1 MSGVF
6 VAGTDTGVG
15 KTIITGCLARYL
27 LDKGRDVITQK
38 WAQSGCG
45 ADFSQDILAHLK
57 IMGQDKNYLQDCWKL
72 ACPYQFKHPVSP
84 HLAARLENKTINPR
98 KIIKNFKTLSRN
110 HEFVIVEGIG
120 GVMVPLN
127 KKVLLIDLV
136 RESGLPVLIVAQNK
150 LGALNHTLLTIE
162 ALRARKINILGLV
175 FNNPARENSLVIADN
190 PRIIRAL
197 SKENI
202 FGVLPWIKN
211 REKLYQNFIPIARKI
226 LKKLK

>member
-6 VAGTDTGVG
+6 IAGTDTGVG
-15 KTIITGCLARYL
+15 KTIIAGCLARYL

-45 ADFSQDILAHLK
+45 AGFPPDIAEHLR
-57 IMGQDKNYLQDCWKL
+57 IMGKDKSYIRDCWDTV
-72 ACPYQFKHPVSP
+72 CPYKFKYPASP
-84 HLAARLENKTINPR
+84 HLAASRENKTINPR
-98 KIIKNFKTLSRN
+98 RIIESFRTLSRN

-127 KKVLLIDLV
+127 KKALLIDLV

-150 LGALNHTLLTIE
+150 LGAINHALLTVE

-175 FNNPARENSLVIADN
+175 FNNPAREDFLVMADN
-190 PRIIRAL
+190 PRIVGAL
-197 SKENI
+197 SKVDI
-202 FGVLPWIKN
+202 LGVLPWIKN
-211 REKLYQNFIPIARKI
+211 QGKLYQSFIPIARKVF
-226 LKKLK
+226 KKLK